1 MKSMFKT
8 AVLLCVLFTIGC
20 ASGPK
25 YAEVAQTIPE
35 LSSDQGRVYI
45 YRNSVL
51 GAAIQSDA
59 KLNGEVIGSSAAK
72 GFYFVDRA
80 PGAYKMMTSTEVD
93 RSLSFILEAAQTR
106 FVRLNVSMGF
116 FVGHV
121 YPELVEEAVGQ
132 KEIQE
137 CSYVKK

>member
-1 MKSMFKT
+1 MKNIIRT

-25 YAEVAQTIPE
+25 YAEVAQTIPK
-35 LSSDQGRVYI
+35 LRSDQGRIYV

-51 GAAIQSDA
+51 GAAVQPDV
-59 KLNGEVIGSSAAK
+59 KLNGEVIGSSPAK
-72 GFYFVDRA
+72 GFYFVDRD
-80 PGAYKMMTSTEVD
+80 PGNYTMITSTEVD
-93 RSLSFILEAAQTR
+93 RSLSFVLEAEQTR
-106 FVRLNVSMGF
+106 YVKLNISMGF

>member
-1 MKSMFKT
+1 MKFVLKT

-25 YAEVAQTIPE
+25 YAEMAQTIPE
-35 LSSDQGRVYI
+35 LSSDRGRIYI
-45 YRNSVL
+45 YRNSIL
-51 GAAIQSDA
+51 GAAIQPD
-59 KLNGEVIGSSAAK
+59 
-72 GFYFVDRA
+72 
-80 PGAYKMMTSTEVD
+80 
-93 RSLSFILEAAQTR
+93 
-106 FVRLNVSMGF
+106 VRLNISMGF